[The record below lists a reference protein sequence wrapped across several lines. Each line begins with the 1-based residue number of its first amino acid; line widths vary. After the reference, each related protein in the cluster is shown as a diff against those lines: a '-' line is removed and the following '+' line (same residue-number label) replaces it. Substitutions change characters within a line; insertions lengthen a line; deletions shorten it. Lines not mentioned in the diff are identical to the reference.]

1 MSRFLLTTNANQAGT
16 RDMVD
21 IIDAGRQPRN
31 AWCMVHVDMFYD
43 DKPICNK
50 LRGGEEVEIE
60 IKEVTE

>member
-1 MSRFLLTTNANQAGT
+1 MSRFLLKTNANQMGA
-16 RDMVD
+16 REMIDIVD
-21 IIDAGRQPRN
+21 IGSYPRC
-31 AWCMVHVDMFYD
+31 AYCMVHIDMFYD